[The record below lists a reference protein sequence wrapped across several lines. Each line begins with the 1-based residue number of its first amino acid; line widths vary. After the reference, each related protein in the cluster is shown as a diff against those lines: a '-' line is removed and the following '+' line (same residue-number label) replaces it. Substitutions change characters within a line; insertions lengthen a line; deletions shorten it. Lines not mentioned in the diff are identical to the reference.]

1 MTEQAVPPP
10 PADSPPPEAAPPYIQ
25 LTQARVPLDQADEA
39 FGVPDATGRIPI
51 VLLPSAPNRIRNSF
65 LVAGLIV
72 AVVGLILDMQL
83 ILRGGLLVV
92 GVLLVFLGVF
102 RSFIVP
108 VPEGSKAIL
117 LRRGR
122 IDRTIGPGNHIIP
135 PWIAVSHLVT
145 TREIPFDVPV
155 TEVPT
160 QEGLR
165 VSVDVLLT
173 FRITRPEQFV
183 FAISA
188 PDFDQVCQAAGQ
200 DALRMLIRSTTAE
213 HVLDLAGTE
222 SAQLAA
228 TTGRALAGYGVQV
241 ERVVILHIRPPDE
254 FMRSLEGRRIAAVQR
269 EEEVERHALEQRR
282 QEDRET
288 LERQRVEA
296 RRELIEIEAAN
307 EALRLERLQER
318 LAAYPAASRYDLE
331 SARLDVAKALAGN
344 TRAMLQVGS
353 GGDIASALVMR
364 DLDDEPDGVEPVR
377 PPLARPGLAG
387 RGKSRRSHLRFRFRF
402 RRRRHRTTR
411 PRASRR
417 PAARFATSRR
427 SRRGTA
433 RRGTS
438 RGRPP
443 PRSRRGSPSA
453 RPPGAG

>member
-1 MTEQAVPPP
+1 M
-10 PADSPPPEAAPPYIQ
+10 
-25 LTQARVPLDQADEA
+25 L
-39 FGVPDATGRIPI
+39 
-51 VLLPSAPNRIRNSF
+51 
-65 LVAGLIV
+65 
-72 AVVGLILDMQL
+72 AVVGLILDL
-83 ILRGGLLVV
+83 TLVLRGGLLVV

-145 TREIPFDVPV
+145 MREIPFDVPV

-173 FRITRPEQFV
+173 FRITRPELFV

-200 DALRMLIRSTTAE
+200 DALRLLIRSTTAE

-241 ERVVILHIRPPDE
+241 ERVVILHIKPPDE

-282 QEDRET
+282 QSDRET

-318 LAAYPAASRYDLE
+318 LVAYPQASRFDLE

-364 DLDDEPDGVEPVR
+364 DLDDEPDGVEPS
-377 PPLARPGLAG
+377 PTPSPAR
-387 RGKSRRSHLRFRFRF
+387 
-402 RRRRHRTTR
+402 
-411 PRASRR
+411 SRR
-417 PAARFATSRR
+417 PR
-427 SRRGTA
+427 
-433 RRGTS
+433 
-438 RGRPP
+438 
-443 PRSRRGSPSA
+443 
-453 RPPGAG
+453 

>member
-1 MTEQAVPPP
+1 M
-10 PADSPPPEAAPPYIQ
+10 
-25 LTQARVPLDQADEA
+25 PLDQADEA

-65 LVAGLIV
+65 LVAGV
-72 AVVGLILDMQL
+72 VAAVVGLILDVTL
-83 ILRGGLLVV
+83 VLRGGLLAV
-92 GVLLVFLGVF
+92 GVLLVFLGMF

-155 TEVPT
+155 SEVPT

-269 EEEVERHALEQRR
+269 DEEVERHALEQRR
-282 QEDRET
+282 QDGSGVARATARRVQARADRDRG
-288 LERQRVEA
+288 RQRGAPPGTAPGTSRRVSPRPVPLRPRVGPVGRREGA
-296 RRELIEIEAAN
+296 RRQYARHAPGRIG
-307 EALRLERLQER
+307 RRHRER
-318 LAAYPAASRYDLE
+318 P
-331 SARLDVAKALAGN
+331 
-344 TRAMLQVGS
+344 
-353 GGDIASALVMR
+353 R
-364 DLDDEPDGVEPVR
+364 D
-377 PPLARPGLAG
+377 ARPGRRAG
-387 RGKSRRSHLRFRFRF
+387 RR
-402 RRRRHRTTR
+402 
-411 PRASRR
+411 
-417 PAARFATSRR
+417 
-427 SRRGTA
+427 
-433 RRGTS
+433 
-438 RGRPP
+438 
-443 PRSRRGSPSA
+443 
-453 RPPGAG
+453 

>member
-1 MTEQAVPPP
+1 MTEETYT
-10 PADSPPPEAAPPYIQ
+10 PPEPGTTTVTTAPYIQ
-25 LTQARVPLDQADEA
+25 LTQARVPLDEAPEA
-39 FGVPDATGRIPI
+39 FGVPDASGRLPI
-51 VLLPSAPNRIRNSF
+51 VLLPSAPHRIRNSF
-65 LVAGLIV
+65 LIAGIVVAI
-72 AVVGLILDMQL
+72 VGLILDMQL
-83 ILRGGLLVV
+83 ILRGGALIF
-92 GVLLVFLGVF
+92 GVLLIFLGVF
-102 RSFIVP
+102 RSFLVP

-122 IDRTIGPGNHIIP
+122 IDRTIGPGNHVIP

-200 DALRMLIRSTTAE
+200 DALRLLVRSTTAE

-241 ERVVILHIRPPDE
+241 ERVVILHIKPPDE

-269 EEEVERHALEQRR
+269 EEEIERHALEQRR
-282 QEDRET
+282 QTDRET
-288 LERQRVEA
+288 LERQRVES
-296 RRELIEIEAAN
+296 RRQLIEIEAAN
-307 EALRLERLQER
+307 EAFRLEQLQER
-318 LAAYPAASRYDLE
+318 LTAYPQASRFDLE
-331 SARLDVAKALAGN
+331 SARLEVAKALAGN

-364 DLDDEPDGVEPVR
+364 DLDAEPDGVEPA
-377 PPLARPGLAG
+377 PTASPARP
-387 RGKSRRSHLRFRFRF
+387 R
-402 RRRRHRTTR
+402 R
-411 PRASRR
+411 PR
-417 PAARFATSRR
+417 
-427 SRRGTA
+427 
-433 RRGTS
+433 
-438 RGRPP
+438 
-443 PRSRRGSPSA
+443 
-453 RPPGAG
+453 